1 MDALID
7 LFEKKIANVKTDF
20 ARSTL
25 DEIHWESRLI
35 ALKGARGVGKTTL
48 LLQYMKQNLS
58 REMDK
63 VLYVSMDNI
72 WFNNH
77 SLVDLARSFEQRGG
91 KYLFLDEVH
100 KYNNWAQEI
109 KNIYDDYPEI
119 RIVFTGSSL
128 LEILNARADLS
139 RRAITYT
146 MQGLS
151 FREYLSLETGEV
163 FPQIQFN
170 DLLENH
176 TSIAREIN
184 KKVKPYEHF
193 DKYLKYGYYPY
204 YREDYKNY
212 YHRLGEVVNM
222 MLDIELPLLRGVN
235 VAYISKVKQLL
246 SIIAASVPFQPN
258 VNKLSEKMG
267 INRNTLLTY
276 FHYLEEIG
284 LTKNLFKQS
293 SGISALQ
300 KPTKTY
306 LENTNLMY
314 LLAKDISNKGNL
326 RETFFANQLG
336 FKNTLTYAE
345 KGDFKV
351 DEKYVFEIGGKNKNQ
366 QQLKGIPES
375 YVVLDDITIGSENKI
390 PLYLFGFL
398 Y

>member
-7 LFEKKIANVKTDF
+7 LFEKKIANVKTGF
-20 ARSTL
+20 SRSTL
-25 DEIHWESRLI
+25 DEIHWKSRLI
-35 ALKGARGVGKTTL
+35 AIKGARGVGKTTL
-48 LLQYMKQNLS
+48 LLQYIKQNLS
-58 REMDK
+58 EEMDK

-77 SLVDLARSFEQRGG
+77 SLVDLAKFFEQRGG

-119 RIVFTGSSL
+119 RTVFTGSSL

-163 FPQIQFN
+163 FPKIQLN
-170 DLLENH
+170 DLLEDH

-184 KKVKPYEHF
+184 MKVKPYEYF
-193 DKYLKYGYYPY
+193 DKYIKYGYYPY
-204 YREDYKNY
+204 YREDYDVY
-212 YHRLGEVVNM
+212 YLRLGEVINM
-222 MLDIELPLLRGVN
+222 MLDVELPLLRGVN

-246 SIIAASVPFQPN
+246 SIIAESVPFHPN

-351 DEKYVFEIGGKNKNQ
+351 DEKYVFEIGGKNKTKH
-366 QQLKGIPES
+366 QLKDIPDS
-375 YVVLDDITIGSENKI
+375 YYVLDDITIGSENKI